1 MIYTNMG
8 HEMATVIFSDGGGII
23 LGRGE
28 RKTDKR
34 TAKWIDRSIR
44 VTAVPQQKPKPVK
57 PVVESNSVKTED
69 TK

>member
-8 HEMATVIFSDGGGII
+8 HEMATVIFADGDGII

-34 TAKWIDRSIR
+34 VAKWIDRSIR
-44 VTAVPQQKPKPVK
+44 VTAVPQQKPKPAK
-57 PVVESNSVKTED
+57 PVVESKPAKTED

>member
-8 HEMATVIFSDGGGII
+8 HEMATVIFADGGGII

-34 TAKWIDRSIR
+34 MAKWIDRSIR
-44 VTAVPQQKPKPVK
+44 VTAVPQPKPKPK
-57 PVVESNSVKTED
+57 PVVESKPIKTED